1 MEDINTCNSSLT
13 TCTAQ
18 RGKQLPQACV
28 QVIIVSENTPFFT
41 YSKTHLKTPSSFM
54 HITHSC
60 PQSSNTKQLMY
71 TRYLQILHT
80 LLHQSASYCVAFNLL
95 SLSFTLSFI
104 ALAMKSLSLA
114 KAMASSLFLDRYPL
128 STAVWG
134 LSLASGWCNLYLNSF
149 LVMTGTH
156 RPSGRGTRSLP
167 VRRSTNSGCFF
178 RTFTTSVNDC
188 SLAPSKSDI
197 TRFGYVSPVREIKYN
212 QTSELLKFYDNFIK
226 L

>member
-1 MEDINTCNSSLT
+1 MFKSLLL
-13 TCTAQ
+13 A
-18 RGKQLPQACV
+18 
-28 QVIIVSENTPFFT
+28 
-41 YSKTHLKTPSSFM
+41 KTPHSS
-54 HITHSC
+54 HIPNHIQRNHLHLCVSHTHVLN
-60 PQSSNTKQLMY
+60 PPILSSSSTPNICKFY
-71 TRYLQILHT
+71 T

-197 TRFGYVSPVREIKYN
+197 TRYGYVSPVREIKYN